1 MWRRTYLFLVVL
13 RLYLALSPSYIHPDE
28 HFQGPEV
35 IAGRVFGYASHLTW
49 EFTSDSPIRS
59 VFPLQIFYG
68 LPLTLLKWICDGI
81 GYHNISPATVY
92 YTLRALMF
100 VLSFVLEDW
109 ALDELI
115 HVPKERRVA
124 QMLVA
129 SSYVT
134 WTFQNHT
141 FSNSVETLIVLWCL
155 VLINRIKE
163 DKSHTRVLPSA
174 LLAFLCVLG
183 TFNRITF
190 PPFVLIPLLQLIPHF
205 RHRPLSLLV
214 MILTAAATLLFAVV
228 TDTEWFLQQRVHLS
242 QLRRIAI
249 ITPLNNFLYNM
260 DSSNLAKHG
269 LHPYY
274 QHVVANL
281 PQLLGPALPLVFF
294 SCRMGMP
301 MYSAGFGILA
311 LSCLKHQEARFLL
324 PAVPLI
330 LSSISVPRR
339 MRNTWITV
347 WIIFNVCLGLLMGVF
362 HQGGVVPAQLWVGKQ
377 QGVQQAFWWKTYSP
391 PTYLLGQ
398 NHQGL
403 VTRDLMGMHGDKLIE
418 ELKSKVDCDAESTTL
433 LLAPLSATFLDAY
446 ITQDSTSSE
455 TSEIALEE
463 VWRYRNHLNLDDM
476 DFGDDGVWPTLKRMV
491 GRRGIGAWK
500 VTKKC

>member
-1 MWRRTYLFLVVL
+1 M
-13 RLYLALSPSYIHPDE
+13 
-28 HFQGPEV
+28 
-35 IAGRVFGYASHLTW
+35 
-49 EFTSDSPIRS
+49 
-59 VFPLQIFYG
+59 
-68 LPLTLLKWICDGI
+68 
-81 GYHNISPATVY
+81 
-92 YTLRALMF
+92 
-100 VLSFVLEDW
+100 
-109 ALDELI
+109 
-115 HVPKERRVA
+115 
-124 QMLVA
+124 
-129 SSYVT
+129 
-134 WTFQNHT
+134 
-141 FSNSVETLIVLWCL
+141 IV
-155 VLINRIKE
+155 
-163 DKSHTRVLPSA
+163 
-174 LLAFLCVLG
+174 
-183 TFNRITF
+183 
-190 PPFVLIPLLQLIPHF
+190 
-205 RHRPLSLLV
+205 
-214 MILTAAATLLFAVV
+214 TAAATLLFAVV

-242 QLRRIAI
+242 QLHEIAI

-294 SCRMGMP
+294 TCRMGMP

-324 PAVPLI
+324 TAVPLI

-339 MRNTWITV
+339 MRNVWITV
-347 WIIFNVCLGLLMGVF
+347 WITFNVCLGLLMGVF

-377 QGVQQAFWWKTYSP
+377 QGIQQAFWWKTYSP
-391 PTYLLGQ
+391 PTYLLGE

-403 VTRDLMGMHGDKLIE
+403 ITRDLMGMRGDKLIE
-418 ELKSKVDCDAESTTL
+418 ELESKVECDAESAML

-446 ITQDSTSSE
+446 ITQNSTSLES
-455 TSEIALEE
+455 SEIALEE